1 MSEAKKTKPGA
12 VSRKSKKNEDMLRDM
27 IARKAYEIYE
37 ERGREEGK
45 DFEHWLEAETRIKA
59 ETKKTR

>member
-1 MSEAKKTKPGA
+1 MSEAKKAKPGA